1 MTGQDDWLSHK
12 QLQIIKGI
20 GATPGDTYS
29 AENAPQVV
37 NLMGGIISLE
47 DWSPN
52 IPAIKGGGVWASS
65 PISDGRQLLAAPVG
79 NVVEKMSIR
88 ITDTSYLGIMTQ
100 MTALNQMVQD
110 CRDFWQS
117 DYQIDPVYLMWY
129 ASYGA
134 GPQYALIS
142 NIDLAP
148 EYEQSPS
155 PSIRVSISIEREP
168 AWRGIPPGANPRI
181 WTYYVD
187 PSKPQFNVN
196 AASLVG
202 LVPGVS
208 KDLITISVRNKHEW
222 VAAAAGLQVTPL
234 TKNYIDITA
243 AQVPG
248 DAPALVSLAIA
259 HGSIPISTVIIAKT
273 SKRYSGVDHLGIT
286 RANALNLNAGDGNT
300 ATVVTKTAGTS
311 VTGIVSNGGAS
322 FYYGERNATGID
334 ANFVTAVGWG
344 GPTGA
349 NGIRLDRQ
357 FFRGTFAVFAR
368 ATNNSAA
375 PTLADM
381 RMRVFIEEFEDN
393 ATFQYISSI
402 TLPEVQVPLT
412 VVDPGQVLSYMGT
425 VTLPLSNRA
434 VVSPLGYGVQLQ
446 EALSNLRV
454 SLQLKYDVATANRIF
469 RVLDLI
475 FVPVDEGMAQLV
487 GTTNTTAASSVGIVD
502 NTGYLSRGEI
512 KQSAFL
518 YNANAIT
525 GGSSQE
531 IRGQH
536 IMLKPGVNQR
546 LYFLTTGQYAAGIQS
561 YQDQPLT
568 IGLNIV
574 PRWFGIRDV

>member
-1 MTGQDDWLSHK
+1 M
-12 QLQIIKGI
+12 
-20 GATPGDTYS
+20 
-29 AENAPQVV
+29 
-37 NLMGGIISLE
+37 
-47 DWSPN
+47 
-52 IPAIKGGGVWASS
+52 
-65 PISDGRQLLAAPVG
+65 
-79 NVVEKMSIR
+79 
-88 ITDTSYLGIMTQ
+88 
-100 MTALNQMVQD
+100 
-110 CRDFWQS
+110 
-117 DYQIDPVYLMWY
+117 
-129 ASYGA
+129 
-134 GPQYALIS
+134 
-142 NIDLAP
+142 
-148 EYEQSPS
+148 
-155 PSIRVSISIEREP
+155 
-168 AWRGIPPGANPRI
+168 
-181 WTYYVD
+181 
-187 PSKPQFNVN
+187 
-196 AASLVG
+196 
-202 LVPGVS
+202 
-208 KDLITISVRNKHEW
+208 
-222 VAAAAGLQVTPL
+222 
-234 TKNYIDITA
+234 
-243 AQVPG
+243 
-248 DAPALVSLAIA
+248 
-259 HGSIPISTVIIAKT
+259 
-273 SKRYSGVDHLGIT
+273 
-286 RANALNLNAGDGNT
+286 
-300 ATVVTKTAGTS
+300 
-311 VTGIVSNGGAS
+311 
-322 FYYGERNATGID
+322 
-334 ANFVTAVGWG
+334 
-344 GPTGA
+344 
-349 NGIRLDRQ
+349 
-357 FFRGTFAVFAR
+357 FAR